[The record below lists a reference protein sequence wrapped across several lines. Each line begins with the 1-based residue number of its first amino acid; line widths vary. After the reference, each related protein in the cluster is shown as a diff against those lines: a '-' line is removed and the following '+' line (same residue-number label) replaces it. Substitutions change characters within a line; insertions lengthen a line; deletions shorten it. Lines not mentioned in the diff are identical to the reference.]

1 MQRTLL
7 GWLVL
12 EWLPKI
18 ALVRSGRVKGNVLK
32 ALQVVMMARIDSCA
46 PSFFRLVLD
55 RKKRIMESE
64 KVVAFNSNP
73 RGVVVRVKCWKVK

>member
-1 MQRTLL
+1 
-7 GWLVL
+7 
-12 EWLPKI
+12 
-18 ALVRSGRVKGNVLK
+18 
-32 ALQVVMMARIDSCA
+32 MMARIDSCA

-73 RGVVVRVKCWKVK
+73 RGVVVRVKCWKAK

>member
-1 MQRTLL
+1 MRIEKNAPSENSPRTLWK
-7 GWLVL
+7 GQ
-12 EWLPKI
+12 
-18 ALVRSGRVKGNVLK
+18 GNVLK

-64 KVVAFNSNP
+64 KAVAFNSNP
-73 RGVVVRVKCWKVK
+73 RGVVVRVKCWKAK